1 MSTGDNSKERIRS
14 AITLSRV
21 ARDRE
26 VSGPRHRESFA
37 GKTSDFDGVG
47 GESHSHVKRSSDTFD
62 KCAQN
67 RILVRPNYSTI
78 PETGMRRGGSQLS
91 LRVIFCEQ
99 SHNSFR

>member
-47 GESHSHVKRSSDTFD
+47 G
-62 KCAQN
+62 
-67 RILVRPNYSTI
+67 RIPFPRQTVL
-78 PETGMRRGGSQLS
+78 GHL
-91 LRVIFCEQ
+91 
-99 SHNSFR
+99 